1 MCFLDSDNYLVISN
15 SQPAFAMKTIDPQ
28 YTATRHLLKR
38 QSIQRKLPFL
48 IFILLLVMMLAFGW
62 LSYIGISKTAE
73 KAAKERLLILSQQLA
88 GMYTQ
93 SAATVINATRTSAAN
108 PAVKSFLLSAGR
120 DSAEA
125 VDQLLRKLKPDTTW
139 INIQLLDAKG
149 QQAAAV
155 VTDNADDSVKLS
167 SIIPGYPT
175 ATDTGL
181 VSRLHMKG
189 EAFYYALCAA
199 VVHEGK
205 LIGYLLRWRKMYS
218 SKENIERVSKLLGKE
233 VVLYVGNADGSLWSD
248 LRTAVKGLPVTIET
262 DSALITYAK
271 GGEEYMAAQSLVRNT
286 KWKVM
291 VTMPEHKVVQPAT
304 EFLRIA
310 VSSAVLLLLIGI
322 VLTWLISRSITK
334 PLEKLAVAAR
344 GIAKGDFSQKVE
356 LKRTDELGVLSHAFN
371 VMAKEVSDTQ
381 KNLEDI
387 VAKRTA
393 QLEQANKELEAFSY
407 SVSHDLRAPLRAVS
421 GYASMLKEDHAASL
435 DEDGK
440 RIVGTIVTNAR
451 MMGQLIDDLISFSR
465 ISRKET
471 NIEEVNMQRVVEQVI
486 AELKTQRAE
495 KNYRFV
501 LHALPVCKTD
511 PHLIKQVWINLVD
524 NAMKYSSL
532 EEEPVIEIGATHTN
546 GKVAYYVKDNG
557 VGFDMKYS
565 DKLFGVFQRLHRQD
579 EFEGTGIGL
588 ALVKR
593 IVERQNGF
601 LHAEGSIGEGAVFSF
616 SFS

>member
-1 MCFLDSDNYLVISN
+1 
-15 SQPAFAMKTIDPQ
+15 MKSIDPQ
-28 YTATRHLLKR
+28 YTSTHHLLKR

-62 LSYIGISKTAE
+62 LSYIGIRKTSEA
-73 KAAKERLLILSQQLA
+73 AAKERLLILSQQLSS
-88 GMYTQ
+88 MYTQ
-93 SAATVINATRTSAAN
+93 SAASVMNATRTAASS

-125 VDQLLRKLKPDTTW
+125 VDMLLRKLKPDTTW
-139 INIQLLDAKG
+139 INIQLLNANR
-149 QQAAAV
+149 QPVAAV
-155 VTDNADDSVKLS
+155 DTDNVDDSVKLS

-175 ATDTGL
+175 AADTGL
-181 VSRLHMKG
+181 VSSLYMKG
-189 EAFYYALCAA
+189 EAFYYALCGA
-199 VVHEGK
+199 VVHGGK
-205 LIGYLLRWRKMYS
+205 LTGYLLRWRKMYS

-248 LRTAVKGLPVTIET
+248 LRTEVKGLPATIET
-262 DSALITYAK
+262 DSAVITYAR
-271 GGEEYMAAQSLVRNT
+271 GGEDYMAAQSLVRNT

-291 VTMPEHKVVQPAT
+291 VTMPEHKVLQPAT

-334 PLEKLAVAAR
+334 PLDKLAVAAR

-356 LKRTDELGVLSHAFN
+356 LNRADELGVLSHAFN

-381 KNLEDI
+381 KSLETN

-421 GYASMLKEDHAASL
+421 GYANMLQEDHAPSL
-435 DEDGK
+435 NEDGK
-440 RIVGTIVTNAR
+440 RIVGTIVNNAR

-471 NIEEVNMQRVVEQVI
+471 NVEEVNMQQVVEQVI
-486 AELKTQRAE
+486 AELKTQRPG

-501 LHALPVCKTD
+501 MHALPVCKTD
-511 PHLIKQVWINLVD
+511 PQLIKQVWVNLVD

-546 GKVAYYVKDNG
+546 GKVEYYVKDNG

-593 IVERQNGF
+593 IVDRQNGS
-601 LHAEGSIGEGAVFSF
+601 LRAEGNIGRGAVFAF

>member
-1 MCFLDSDNYLVISN
+1 MCFLGSENYLVISN
-15 SQPAFAMKTIDPQ
+15 SQLAIAMKTIDPQ

-48 IFILLLVMMLAFGW
+48 FFILLLVMMLAFGW

-73 KAAKERLLILSQQLA
+73 KAAKERLLTLSQQLA

-93 SAATVINATRTSAAN
+93 SAASVINATRVTAAN

-125 VDQLLRKLKPDTTW
+125 VDLLLRKLKPDTTW
-139 INIQLLDAKG
+139 INIQLLAVNG
-149 QQAAAV
+149 QQVAAV
-155 VTDNADDSVKLS
+155 AADNVYDSMKLS

-199 VVHEGK
+199 VVNEGK

-218 SKENIERVSKLLGKE
+218 SKENIERVSQLLGKE

-381 KNLEDI
+381 KNLEAN

-421 GYASMLKEDHAASL
+421 GYANMLKEDHAAL
-435 DEDGK
+435 LNEDGK
-440 RIVGTIVTNAR
+440 RIVGIIVTNAR

-471 NIEEVNMQRVVEQVI
+471 NVEEVNMQQVVEQVI
-486 AELKTQRAE
+486 NELKTQRAE

-511 PHLIKQVWINLVD
+511 PQLIKQVWINLVD

-532 EEEPVIEIGATHTN
+532 EEEPVIEIGAAHTN

-593 IVERQNGF
+593 IVERQNGV

>member
-1 MCFLDSDNYLVISN
+1 
-15 SQPAFAMKTIDPQ
+15 MKSIDPQ
-28 YTATRHLLKR
+28 YTLIHHLLKR

-62 LSYIGISKTAE
+62 LSYIGIRKTSEA
-73 KAAKERLLILSQQLA
+73 AAKERLLILSQQLS

-93 SAATVINATRTSAAN
+93 SAASVINATRTTASS

-125 VDQLLRKLKPDTTW
+125 VDLLLRKLKPDTTW
-139 INIQLLDAKG
+139 INIQLLNANG
-149 QQAAAV
+149 QQLAAV
-155 VTDNADDSVKLS
+155 DTDDVHDSVKLS
-167 SIIPGYPT
+167 SLIPGFPT
-175 ATDTGL
+175 AADTGL
-181 VSRLHMKG
+181 VSSLYTKG
-189 EAFYYALCAA
+189 EAFYYALCGA

-205 LIGYLLRWRKMYS
+205 LIGYLLRWRKMHN
-218 SKENIERVSKLLGKE
+218 SKQNIERVSQLLGKE

-248 LRTAVKGLPVTIET
+248 LRTEVKGLPATIET
-262 DSALITYAK
+262 DSAVITYAK
-271 GGEEYMAAQSLVRNT
+271 GGEDYMAAQSLVRNT

-291 VTMPEHKVVQPAT
+291 VTMPEHKVLQPAT

-344 GIAKGDFSQKVE
+344 GIAKGDFSQTVE
-356 LKRTDELGVLSHAFN
+356 LKRADELGVLSHAFN

-381 KNLEDI
+381 KSLETN

-421 GYASMLKEDHAASL
+421 GYANILKEDHAASL
-435 DEDGK
+435 NEDGK

-471 NIEEVNMQRVVEQVI
+471 NVEEVNMQQVVEQVI
-486 AELKTQRAE
+486 DELKVQRAE

-501 LHALPVCKTD
+501 LHTLPACKTD
-511 PHLIKQVWINLVD
+511 PQLIKQVWINLVD

-532 EEEPVIEIGATHTN
+532 ENEPVIEIGATQTN
-546 GKVAYYVKDNG
+546 GKVEYYVKDNG
-557 VGFDMKYS
+557 VGFDMQYS

-593 IVERQNGF
+593 VVERQNGSIR
-601 LHAEGSIGEGAVFSF
+601 AEGNIGSGAVFAF

>member
-1 MCFLDSDNYLVISN
+1 
-15 SQPAFAMKTIDPQ
+15 MKSIDPQ
-28 YTATRHLLKR
+28 HTSTHHLLKR

-62 LSYIGISKTAE
+62 LSYIGIRKTSEA
-73 KAAKERLLILSQQLA
+73 AAKERLLILSQQLS

-93 SAATVINATRTSAAN
+93 SAAPVINATRTAAAS

-125 VDQLLRKLKPDTTW
+125 VDLLLRKLKPDTTW
-139 INIQLLDAKG
+139 INIQLLNANG
-149 QQAAAV
+149 QQLVAV
-155 VTDNADDSVKLS
+155 DADNVHDSVKLS
-167 SIIPGYPT
+167 SLIPGFPT
-175 ATDTGL
+175 AADTGL
-181 VSRLHMKG
+181 VSRLYIKG
-189 EAFYYALCAA
+189 EAFYYALCGA

-205 LIGYLLRWRKMYS
+205 LIGYLLRWRKMHN
-218 SKENIERVSKLLGKE
+218 SKQNIERVSQLLGKE

-248 LRTAVKGLPVTIET
+248 LRTEVKGLPATIET
-262 DSALITYAK
+262 DSAVITFAR
-271 GGEEYMAAQSLVRNT
+271 GGEDYMAAQSLVRNT

-291 VTMPEHKVVQPAT
+291 VTMPEHKLLQPAT

-310 VSSAVLLLLIGI
+310 VSSAALLLLIGI

-344 GIAKGDFSQKVE
+344 GIAKGDFSQTVE
-356 LKRTDELGVLSHAFN
+356 LDRADELAVLSHAFN
-371 VMAKEVSDTQ
+371 VMAKEVNDTQ
-381 KNLEDI
+381 KSLETN

-421 GYASMLKEDHAASL
+421 GYANILKEDHAASL
-435 DEDGK
+435 NEDGK
-440 RIVGTIVTNAR
+440 RIVGIIVSNAH

-471 NIEEVNMQRVVEQVI
+471 NIEEVNMQQLVEQVI
-486 AELKTQRAE
+486 AELKTQRTG

-501 LHALPVCKTD
+501 MHALPVCKTD
-511 PHLIKQVWINLVD
+511 PQLIKQVWVNLVD

-532 EEEPVIEIGATHTN
+532 EKEPVIEIGATHTN
-546 GKVAYYVKDNG
+546 GKVEYYVKDNG

-593 IVERQNGF
+593 IVERQNGS
-601 LHAEGSIGEGAVFSF
+601 LRAEGDIGRGAVFAF